1 MKKTTLLT
9 ITASIFMILGLM
21 LTGCQDPIYEAIRE
35 DVPPEDATVS
45 GNIRAITRYTAGSNE
60 YLVLAANDGLRYKLK
75 DDNGHGKW
83 VTYGTPFS
91 LLHYDYDSSD
101 HDGEEILTVLADS
114 TYLYIISAEYSHTAI
129 EGLSYPDSINIWAK
143 TITSEGT
150 KWSEAGDWAKAPNK
164 VGDFDLFPIYIA
176 AIGGTDFR
184 NSNFRVFQTN
194 SPKKEHRAA
203 FIRTYDSENK
213 IYKYFKL
220 NGSSEPVECTADVE
234 AAIIDPNPSSDAD
247 YKPAAL
253 SAVYFNGLKFIT
265 SPAATTN
272 ETYTD
277 DATYFY
283 YSNGDSKVIY
293 NDGTTATEAFDS
305 KKVISCL
312 ATTADSILIGHG
324 KASSTSPAV
333 GGINRADLTNGIP
346 ASELG
351 SFSKDS
357 NAKFQITSDNMVL
370 ALLNA
375 NPEKTEVDSAL
386 YVSISFYGYSNN
398 FDNIGLWSYY
408 PERGNWNRE

>member
-9 ITASIFMILGLM
+9 ITVSIFMLLGLM
-21 LTGCQDPIYEAIRE
+21 LTGCQDPIFEAIRE

-60 YLVLAANDGLRYKLK
+60 YLVLAANDGVRYKLK

-83 VTYGTPFS
+83 GTYKAPFS
-91 LLHYDYDSSD
+91 LIHYSYESSD
-101 HDGEEILTVLADS
+101 HSGEEILTILADS

-129 EGLSYPDSINIWAK
+129 EGISYPDSINIWAK
-143 TITSEGT
+143 AITSEGT
-150 KWSEAGDWAKAPNK
+150 KWSEEGEWTAAPNK
-164 VGDFDLFPIYIA
+164 IGDFDLFPLYEKTTS
-176 AIGGTDFR
+176 GTDFHY
-184 NSNFRVFQTN
+184 SNFRVFQTN

-247 YKPAAL
+247 YKPTAL
-253 SAVYFNGLKFIT
+253 SVVYFNGFKFIT

-283 YSNGDSKVIY
+283 YSNGDSKLIY
-293 NDGTTATEAFDS
+293 NDGNTATVAFDS
-305 KKVISCL
+305 KKLISCL
-312 ATTADSILIGHG
+312 ATTTDSILIGHG
-324 KASSTSPAV
+324 KTSSDSPAV
-333 GGINRADLTNGIP
+333 GGINRADLTNGVP

-351 SFSKDS
+351 SFRNDS
-357 NAKFQITSDNMVL
+357 NAKFQITSDNLVL
-370 ALLNA
+370 AMLNA
-375 NPEKTEVDSAL
+375 NPEKTEEESAL
-386 YVSISFYGYSNN
+386 YVSISFSGYSNN

>member
-21 LTGCQDPIYEAIRE
+21 LTGCQDPIFEAIRE

-45 GNIRAITRYTAGSNE
+45 GNIRAITRYTAGGNE
-60 YLVLAANDGLRYKLK
+60 YLVLAANDGVRYKLK

-83 VTYGTPFS
+83 GTYKAPFS
-91 LLHYDYDSSD
+91 LIHYSYESSD
-101 HDGEEILTVLADS
+101 HSGEEILTILADS
-114 TYLYIISAEYSHTAI
+114 TYLYIISAEYNHTAI
-129 EGLSYPDSINIWAK
+129 EGISYPDSINIWAK
-143 TITSEGT
+143 AITSEGT
-150 KWSEAGDWAKAPNK
+150 KWSEEGEWTAAPNK
-164 VGDFDLFPIYIA
+164 IGDFDLFPLYEKTTS
-176 AIGGTDFR
+176 GTDFHY
-184 NSNFRVFQTN
+184 SNFRVFQTN

-247 YKPAAL
+247 YKPTAL
-253 SAVYFNGLKFIT
+253 SVVYFNGFKFIT

-283 YSNGDSKVIY
+283 YSNGDSKLIY
-293 NDGTTATEAFDS
+293 NDGNTATVAFDS
-305 KKVISCL
+305 KKLISCL
-312 ATTADSILIGHG
+312 ATTTDSILIGHG
-324 KASSTSPAV
+324 KTSSDSPAV
-333 GGINRADLTNGIP
+333 GGINRADLTNGVP

-351 SFSKDS
+351 SFRKDS
-357 NAKFQITSDNMVL
+357 NAKFQITSDNLVL
-370 ALLNA
+370 AMLNA
-375 NPEKTEVDSAL
+375 NPEKTEEESAL
-386 YVSISFYGYSNN
+386 YVSISFSGYSNN